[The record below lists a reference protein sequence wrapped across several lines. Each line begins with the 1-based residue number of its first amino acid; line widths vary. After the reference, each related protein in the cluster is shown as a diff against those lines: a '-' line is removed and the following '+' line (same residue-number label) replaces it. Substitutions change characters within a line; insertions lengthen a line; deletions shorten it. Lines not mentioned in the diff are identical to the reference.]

1 MSEHRVAII
10 GAGTSGV
17 AAAVALADRG
27 IESLLIDRADRI
39 GSSWHSRYDRLRLN
53 TGRQFSHL
61 PHRRYPKGTPTFPTR
76 AQVIAHL
83 EQHARADGIGLRLE
97 CPVERLDR
105 TDGHWRLTT
114 ADGAIDAV
122 EVVVATGFD
131 HEPFIP
137 DWPGRLDWRGELVH
151 SSRYRNPVQFEGE
164 RVLVVGAGC
173 SGMEIAYDLATGGA
187 AKVWLSARTPPN
199 IMLRQGPGGIAGDF
213 IATPLYH
220 APVRI
225 ADAIA
230 RFGRKASFGDLGE
243 FGLPIPDEGAFA
255 RGARLGVPPAIV
267 DRAVIAAVRDRSIEV
282 VRGVESLDAQ
292 SVRLADG
299 TRIDPAAIVCATG
312 FRRELDKLVGHLGV
326 LDERGWPHATGE
338 KPAAERLRFIGFV
351 PRPSQIGFASKQA
364 RRAARA
370 IARELRSDESRP

>member
-1 MSEHRVAII
+1 MSEHQVAIV

-27 IESLLIDRADRI
+27 INPVLIDRADQV

-61 PHRRYPKGTPTFPTR
+61 PNRPYPKGTPTFPTR
-76 AQVIAHL
+76 EQVIEHL
-83 EQHARADGIGLRLE
+83 ERHARGDGIELRLG
-97 CPVERLDR
+97 CPVERLDL
-105 TDGHWRLTT
+105 TGGHWRLTT
-114 ADGAIDAV
+114 AAGSVDAT

-131 HEPFIP
+131 HEPFVP
-137 DWPGRLDWRGELVH
+137 DWPGRGDWRGALVH
-151 SSRYRNPVQFEGE
+151 SSQYRNPLQYNGK

-187 AKVWLSARTPPN
+187 ARVWLSARTPPN
-199 IMLRQGPGGIAGDF
+199 IMLRQGPGGIPGDF

-220 APVRI
+220 APVPI

-230 RFGRKASFGDLGE
+230 RFGRKRSIGDLRE
-243 FGLPIPDEGAFA
+243 FGLPIPDDGIFA
-255 RGARLGVPPAIV
+255 RSARLGVAPAIV
-267 DRAVIAAVRDRSIEV
+267 DQELIAAIRDRSIEV
-282 VRGVESLDAQ
+282 VRGVQSLDAD
-292 SVRLADG
+292 SVWLVDG
-299 TRIDPAAIVCATG
+299 VRIDPEAMVCATG
-312 FRRELDKLVGHLGV
+312 FRQELEKLVGHLGV

-351 PRPSQIGFASKQA
+351 PRPSQIGFAAKQA

-370 IARELRSDESRP
+370 IARELR